1 MGSSRLRDEGS
12 NTDYSDRA
20 HLLLDLRSTDSI
32 SVDATRICKTGI
44 GASS

>member
-12 NTDYSDRA
+12 NTDHSDRA
-20 HLLLDLRSTDSI
+20 HLLLGLRSTDSI
-32 SVDATRICKTGI
+32 SVDPTGMCKTGI